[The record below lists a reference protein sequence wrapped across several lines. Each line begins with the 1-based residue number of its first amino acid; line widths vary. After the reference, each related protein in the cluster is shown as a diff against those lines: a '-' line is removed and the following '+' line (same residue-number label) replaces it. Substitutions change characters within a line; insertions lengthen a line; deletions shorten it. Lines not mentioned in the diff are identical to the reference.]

1 MKKALLGLAAL
12 AMSASVFAQTPAGE
26 PSAATINTTATLIT
40 LHQDLLMI
48 LDHLKQAES
57 NRAPTQDP
65 ATYCYFGD
73 KAYSRGSTRDGQVC
87 VRSGLVAGGGGEP
100 LHWVSKQDASHG
112 NY

>member
-1 MKKALLGLAAL
+1 MKKALIGFAML
-12 AMSASVFAQTPAGE
+12 AMSASVFAETPAD
-26 PSAATINTTATLIT
+26 SIATQQLSQ
-40 LHQDLLMI
+40 LVMVHQDLQMI
-48 LDHLKQAES
+48 LDRLKQAES

-73 KAYSRGSTRDGQVC
+73 KAYSRGSSRDDQVC

-100 LHWVSKQDASHG
+100 LHWVSKQAAAHG